1 MTNCYIGYTHDT
13 GGILCSDLVS
23 KSHVYGDEVGV
34 LFIPQNRTMLYVSV
48 AEECLGVP
56 IKQIN
61 FQLKQ
66 LHSGTKLIENVRY
79 EDWSEDADYNISGW
93 LHFKSE

>member
-1 MTNCYIGYTHDT
+1 M
-13 GGILCSDLVS
+13 S
-23 KSHVYGDEVGV
+23 KRHVYGDEVGV
-34 LFIPQNRTMLYVSV
+34 LFIPGQENQTLLYVSV

-56 IKQIN
+56 IKQIH

-66 LHSGTKLIENVRY
+66 LHSGTKPIENVY
-79 EDWSEDADYNISGW
+79 SEESIRNADYNISGW